1 MNDVPHV
8 SVIVAAYNAAQ
19 TLDEALASV
28 ADQTYKDFELIVVDD
43 GSTDATPEL
52 LAKYAATWPW
62 MTWFRQENTG
72 PAMARNHALARARG
86 DLIAFQD
93 ADDIWL
99 PEKLAEQIPLLDQNP
114 AIDLVFADSTFF
126 PPNPAS
132 PATLFQQKPPQ
143 RGRVLQK
150 LLMGCFVLLGTVL
163 VRKSVVVEAGGF
175 APEQVPFSDVD
186 LILRLAEHHDFDYV
200 DKVLLRWR
208 MRPDSMSHRDP
219 LANQI
224 RDLEMFD
231 HWVARRPDLFPP
243 NAPEVKDHRAKVY
256 ARMGRTLLAR
266 RDWKGSRR
274 AYRRAIA
281 LGEHGRDVL
290 ARAFAAHVP
299 AVAMLFW
306 FVKDLG

>member
-8 SVIVAAYNAAQ
+8 SVVVAAYNAAE

-28 ADQTYKDFELIVVDD
+28 AAQTYRDFELIVVDD

-52 LAKYAATWPW
+52 LAKYAETWPW

-72 PAMARNHALARARG
+72 VATARNRAIERARG

-93 ADDIWL
+93 ADDTWL
-99 PEKLAEQIPLLDQNP
+99 PDKLAEQVPLLDRNP
-114 AIDLVFADSTFF
+114 AIGLVFADSTFF
-126 PPNPAS
+126 PPDPAS
-132 PATLFQQKPPQ
+132 PGSLFQQKPPQ

-150 LLMGCFVLLGTVL
+150 LLMGCFVLMGTVV
-163 VRKSVVVEAGGF
+163 VRKAAISEAGGF
-175 APEQVPFSDVD
+175 VDGQTPFSDVD
-186 LILRLAEHHDFDYV
+186 LILRLSERHDFDYV
-200 DKVLLRWR
+200 DKILMRWR
-208 MRPDSMSHRDP
+208 IRPESLSHRDP
-219 LANQI
+219 LANQV

-231 HWVARRPDLFPP
+231 HWVARRPDLFPE

-281 LGEHGRDVL
+281 LGEHSRGVL
-290 ARAFAAHVP
+290 TRAFAAHVP
-299 AVAMLFW
+299 GLAMLFW

>member
-1 MNDVPHV
+1 MKDVPHV
-8 SVIVAAYNAAQ
+8 SVVVAAYNAAR

-28 ADQTYKDFELIVVDD
+28 AEQTYRDFELIVVDD

-52 LAKYAATWPW
+52 LAKYAAMWPW
-62 MTWFRQENTG
+62 MTWFRQENMGVAT
-72 PAMARNHALARARG
+72 ARNRALEKARG

-99 PEKLAEQIPLLDQNP
+99 PEKLAEQVPLLDKNP

-126 PPNPAS
+126 PEEPAS
-132 PATLFQQKPPQ
+132 PGSLFQQKPPQ

-150 LLMGCFVLLGTVL
+150 LLMGCFVLMGTVV
-163 VRKSVVVEAGGF
+163 VRKSAVLEAGGF
-175 APEQVPFSDVD
+175 VDGQTPFSDVD
-186 LILRLAEHHDFDYV
+186 LILRVAERHDFDYV
-200 DKVLLRWR
+200 DKILMRWR
-208 MRPDSMSHRDP
+208 IRLDSLSHRDP

-243 NAPEVKDHRAKVY
+243 NAPEVRDHRAKVY

-266 RDWKGSRR
+266 RDWKEARR

-290 ARAFAAHVP
+290 TRAFAAHVP

-306 FVKDLG
+306 FVKNIG